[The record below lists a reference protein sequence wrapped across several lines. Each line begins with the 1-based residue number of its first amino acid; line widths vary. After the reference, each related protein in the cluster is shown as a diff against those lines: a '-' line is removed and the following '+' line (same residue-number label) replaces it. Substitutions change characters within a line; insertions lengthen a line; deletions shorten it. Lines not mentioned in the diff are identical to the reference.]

1 MWRAIKQAGW
11 LYRVGGQGRR
21 FCCRGVAF
29 APEGS
34 EGEGITQPGR
44 LGKVVPTDVRRCVG
58 VPRRQVRPEQ
68 SGAER
73 EDVKLGEDGG
83 RGAERRAREPAVRL
97 ERFGFLSRGAAPS
110 EDTQS
115 PSSGQSSKK
124 FRSQNHSHP
133 ATVIGGGF

>member
-1 MWRAIKQAGW
+1 MHLRAVKVKGPLNPDAWEKWFPQMCAGVW
-11 LYRVGGQGRR
+11 
-21 FCCRGVAF
+21 
-29 APEGS
+29 
-34 EGEGITQPGR
+34 
-44 LGKVVPTDVRRCVG
+44 G

-97 ERFGFLSRGAAPS
+97 ERFGLLSRGAASS

-124 FRSQNHSHP
+124 FRSQNRSHP